1 MGRIGRL
8 AVLVVI
14 ALAACGSSTKSSAPT
29 AAPSAPTSSAAPATT
44 PPITA
49 TIESTTTLA
58 PAPKGPATASLTFV
72 GDVGLAGA
80 SSNPVV
86 SCNFPTPDGTE
97 VIRLLAQPALP
108 AALFNIT
115 VSADKIMVVVAS
127 GSGTAYSARWFEGS
141 GVTSFDPAG
150 GVQIDAQLKE
160 TTPST
165 TNHGTIGAITS
176 VSGSIDCG
184 NQTTGTSTVT
194 YSGDSLEGPINV
206 SPTQF
211 RVECD
216 TSSQGDFVSF
226 VSIVSVGGLKALFFT
241 TFQPDSIN
249 AFETFAGPPVVQH
262 QYYVKTAGAS
272 TLSGT
277 GAHVVGDIVEQ
288 SPKSGQAHTLRIEG
302 DVTCGA
308 TVHR

>member
-1 MGRIGRL
+1 M
-8 AVLVVI
+8 
-14 ALAACGSSTKSSAPT
+14 APT
-29 AAPSAPTSSAAPATT
+29 TTSPSTATT
-44 PPITA
+44 
-49 TIESTTTLA
+49 ETTTTVA
-58 PAPKGPATASLTFV
+58 PAPQGPATASLKFV

-86 SCNFPTPDGTE
+86 SCNFPTVDGTE

-115 VSADKIMVVVAS
+115 VSTDKISIVVAS

-141 GVTSFDPAG
+141 GVTTFDPAT
-150 GVQIDAQLKE
+150 GVQIDTQLTE

-184 NQTTGTSTVT
+184 NQTAGTSTVT
-194 YSGDSLEGPINV
+194 YSGDSLEGPINA
-206 SPTQF
+206 PPGPF

-226 VSIVSVGGLKALFFT
+226 VSIVSVGGLKALVFT

-262 QYYVKTAGAS
+262 QYFVKAAGVS
-272 TLSGT
+272 TLTGT

-288 SPKSGQAHTLRIEG
+288 SPKTGEAHTLHIEG